1 VSCITEQ
8 ATDAQTC
15 SARRVFLIVD
25 MVPPIAVSQRPTGS
39 APSGRISFWSIR
51 RSMPFGSTRS
61 PPSDFA
67 NRADLERDL
76 LAFRARYQRAAK
88 PFKRTVTHHS
98 DFHALLTKLMPRRAS
113 PHKPRPPNTSPQ
125 L

>member
-1 VSCITEQ
+1 MSCITEQ

-15 SARRVFLIVD
+15 SARRVFLIAD

-51 RSMPFGSTRS
+51 R
-61 PPSDFA
+61 
-67 NRADLERDL
+67 L

-88 PFKRTVTHHS
+88 PFKRTVTHHR

-113 PHKPRPPNTSPQ
+113 RHKPRPPNTSP
-125 L
+125 